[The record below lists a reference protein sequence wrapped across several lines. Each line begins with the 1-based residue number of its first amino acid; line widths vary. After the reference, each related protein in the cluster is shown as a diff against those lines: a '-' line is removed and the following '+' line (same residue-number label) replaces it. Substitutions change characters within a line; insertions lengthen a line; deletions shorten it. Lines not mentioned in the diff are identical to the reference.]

1 MSSSPEDLIGKLDYS
16 VNSGFPKAALLEII
30 SRKDQMIPFLL
41 DVLEACRVRPEHF
54 TNGPK
59 AMLATYASYL
69 LAQFRDTRG
78 YRPII
83 ALLSLDEKIAES
95 LFGDSITEDMSSVIA
110 GVFDGDEGPLRGLI
124 ENRQAGE
131 YARASSGLRTYQSLV
146 STGRI
151 DLEEVKRYFGE
162 LMEHK
167 LEREPSQVWN
177 NLTSI
182 SGDLGFVSLLPLI
195 RQAFEDDLCDPWFD
209 SLESIEARI
218 TCGASNDWP
227 DSCEPIDDVV
237 ALMKNWA
244 CFKHPP
250 ARPPEAPNQ
259 DPLRGLAQ
267 LPLESGRE
275 FSSRPTLPPPP
286 IFPGVTRNDP
296 CPCGSGKKFKKC
308 CGP

>member
-16 VNSGFPKAALLEII
+16 VNSGFPKVALLEII
-30 SRKDQMIPFLL
+30 SRKDEMIPFLL
-41 DVLEACRVRPEHF
+41 DILESCRAQPEHF
-54 TNGPK
+54 TDGPK

-69 LAQFRDTRG
+69 LAQFRGTRG

-83 ALLSLDEKIAES
+83 ALLNLDEKVAES
-95 LFGDSITEDMSSVIA
+95 LFGDSLTEDMGSVIA

-146 STGRI
+146 HAGRI
-151 DLEEVKRYFGE
+151 DLGDVERYFGE

-182 SGDLGFVSLLPLI
+182 SGDFGFASLIPLI
-195 RQAFEDDLCDPWFD
+195 RQAFEDELCDPWFD
-209 SLESIEARI
+209 SLESIETRI
-218 TCGASNDWP
+218 TSGGSNDWAR
-227 DSCEPIDDVV
+227 SCQPIDDVV
-237 ALMKNWA
+237 VLMKNWA
-244 CFKHPP
+244 CFKRPP
-250 ARPPEAPNQ
+250 ARRPEAPSQ
-259 DPLRGLAQ
+259 DPSRGLA
-267 LPLESGRE
+267 PLSLDSGPE

-286 IFPGVTRNDP
+286 KYPGVTRNDP